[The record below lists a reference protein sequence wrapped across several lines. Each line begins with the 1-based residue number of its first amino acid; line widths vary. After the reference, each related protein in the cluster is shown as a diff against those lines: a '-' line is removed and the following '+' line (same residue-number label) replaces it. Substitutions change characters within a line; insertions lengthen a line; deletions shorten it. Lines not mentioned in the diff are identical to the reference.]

1 MYAGRKR
8 RKPVQRTVKP
18 VLADGVKSNPSKR
31 HRDRLNCELDRLA
44 GLLPFTED
52 VTSSLDKLSIL
63 RLSVSYLRSKT
74 FFRVALKNH
83 SCNKIANGNGN
94 HSNRKVSGLA
104 DGVLPEGELLLQ
116 ALNGFVLVVTAD
128 GLIFYVSHTIQDY
141 LGFHQTDVM
150 HQSVFELI
158 HTEDQQEFRRNLHWA
173 LNPPTIT
180 EPSTDGDKVTSTAI
194 ISYSPEQLPPE
205 NTSFLER
212 NFVCR
217 FRCLLDNS
225 SGFLALNFQGRLK
238 FLHGQNKKAEDG
250 APIPPQL
257 ALFAV
262 ATPLQ
267 PPSILEIRTK
277 NMIFRTKHKLDF
289 TPLACDAKGKI
300 VLGYTEAE
308 LRARG
313 TGYQFIHAA
322 DMLHCAENHVR
333 MIKTG
338 ESGLTV
344 FRLLTKDNRWAW
356 VQANARLVYKN
367 GKPDYIIATQRP
379 LVDEEGGEELRKRSL
394 HLPFTFAT
402 GEALLYKAACSSPG
416 LPDPCQAKGR
426 SSRGKKN
433 VVSKT
438 GKEQRTV
445 DPSSLLGAMMRQDE
459 SVYVCHPA
467 SEPKYSFS
475 RSFFSEAGGSG
486 CTAGDNW
493 QMLPSEASELRQQEV
508 NTGQLD
514 PLLSTLDSLNL
525 AGEDNCLNSD
535 LFSALENLG
544 LGADDLE
551 LLLFDERMVKV
562 ETNPEYVPSLNDI
575 LTNGEI
581 LSFVHDSIVTKND
594 QERLGNQQT
603 YPTPDFPQ
611 TPTTNPLMYSSKFL
625 GIEAQNSSQHFYPHQ
640 HTLHSAHQML
650 QQQDLLLQA
659 HQDDQPWGQHLEPT
673 NGLQPQVTQ
682 EEPVL
687 QQQQQ
692 LKVHLHTQCQFKPK
706 SHEQALVN
714 GMHSRCPTSSQL
726 RADHQWQNYSCQSAV
741 NQPVSYKLDHFTGYD
756 AGQNLDSYQQPH
768 STRPPL
774 APSEIVPSTDC
785 HMVGASCM
793 ELTMNGRTGD
803 DGQYHSFPTT
813 SSAYQTF
820 PLKQQVQG
828 TPLGQYQPL
837 SPYSNPFVDLCLE
850 QLEPMVDPYGL
861 FPASVSQDSTHKVEN
876 SCVLN
881 SSDMAFPGG
890 CVHPTGNSD
899 GLQPCAEVHAN
910 PTAAGYYL

>member
-31 HRDRLNCELDRLA
+31 HRDRLNSELDRLA
-44 GLLPFTED
+44 GLLPFAED

-74 FFRVALKNH
+74 FFRVAFKNH
-83 SCNKIANGNGN
+83 SCNKIADGNGN
-94 HSNRKVSGLA
+94 HGNRKVSGLT

-116 ALNGFVLVVTAD
+116 ALNGFVLVITAD

-173 LNPPTIT
+173 MNPPTAPKA
-180 EPSTDGDKVTSTAI
+180 EKALPGEKVTLTTVI
-194 ISYSPEQLPPE
+194 PYIPEQLAPE

-217 FRCLLDNS
+217 FRCLLDSS

-250 APIPPQL
+250 ASIPSQL

-267 PPSILEIRTK
+267 PPSILEVRTK

-333 MIKTG
+333 MIRTG

-356 VQANARLVYKN
+356 VQSNARLVYKN
-367 GKPDYIIATQRP
+367 GKADYIIATQRP
-379 LVDEEGGEELRKRSL
+379 LVDEEGGAELRKRSL

-402 GEALLYKAACSSPG
+402 GEALLYEAACSNPG
-416 LPDPCQAKGR
+416 RLDPFQAKGR
-426 SSRGKKN
+426 SSRGKRS
-433 VVSKT
+433 VSSKT
-438 GKEQRTV
+438 EKESRNL
-445 DPSSLLGAMMRQDE
+445 DPSSLLGAMMQQDD

-467 SEPKYSFS
+467 SDPKYSYS
-475 RSFFSEAGGSG
+475 SSFFSEAGGSG

-493 QMLPSEASELRQQEV
+493 QLVPSDASELSQQEV
-508 NTGQLD
+508 ISGQLD
-514 PLLSTLDSLNL
+514 PLLSALDSLNL
-525 AGEDNCLNSD
+525 AGEDNCLNSE

-551 LLLFDERMVKV
+551 LLLFDERMVRV
-562 ETNPEYVPSLNDI
+562 ETNPEYVPTLNDI

-581 LSFVHDSIVTKND
+581 LSYVHDSIVTKSD
-594 QERLGNQQT
+594 QELPANQQT
-603 YPTPDFPQ
+603 YPLSDLSQ
-611 TPTTNPLMYSSKFL
+611 TPTTNPLMYSSKPS
-625 GIEAQNSSQHFYPHQ
+625 GKEVQYSSQHFHQ
-640 HTLHSAHQML
+640 HQHALHSAPQML
-650 QQQDLLLQA
+650 QPQAQQDG
-659 HQDDQPWGQHLEPT
+659 QPWGQQLQSS
-673 NGLQPQVTQ
+673 NGLQPQAIQ
-682 EEPVL
+682 EEPIL

-706 SHEQALVN
+706 ADEQVLIN
-714 GMHSRCPTSSQL
+714 EMHSRCPANSQL
-726 RADHQWQNYSCQSAV
+726 RADHQWQNYSCPSAV
-741 NQPVSYKLDHFTGYD
+741 DQPISYKLDHFTGYD
-756 AGQNLDSYQQPH
+756 VGQNLDSYQQPQ
-768 STRPPL
+768 SACPPF
-774 APSEIVPSTDC
+774 APNGIVPSTDC
-785 HMVGASCM
+785 HMGGAPYM
-793 ELTMNGRTGD
+793 ELTMHGGTGND
-803 DGQYHSFPTT
+803 SQYHGFLAT
-813 SSAYQTF
+813 SSTYQTF
-820 PLKQQVQG
+820 PQKPQIEG
-828 TPLGQYQPL
+828 TPFCQYQHLNP
-837 SPYSNPFVDLCLE
+837 SSNGFVDLCPE
-850 QLEPMVDPYGL
+850 QLQPIVDLYGL
-861 FPASVSQDSTHKVEN
+861 FPSSVSQDNIHKVEN
-876 SCVLN
+876 SYVRN
-881 SSDMAFPGG
+881 SADMAYSGG
-890 CVHPTGNSD
+890 CVRPSGSMVPSDKRHPCT
-899 GLQPCAEVHAN
+899 EVHPN
-910 PTAAGYYL
+910 PPTTGYYL